1 MLKLG
6 TRPRPRELGFA
17 APVGRPRLRPTS
29 VETPT
34 LPSAPAASA
43 PSNRP
48 ENRRRPRKNATQTPL
63 ATVAEAPSRP
73 GVASKPAR
81 KPRVDRSAKSPESPL
96 FAFLTRRR
104 RPSRL
109 PSRNDARTRLR
120 GPTSLKI
127 QNRARRRR
135 FYPSCRSNSVSA
147 SRWSATFTPNAAA
160 SKPIEPTPTLPR
172 PNRRKIRVAKRFCSR
187 LFVFAPFCWFC
198 SSFVRF
204 VKICWILL
212 DFVGFCSEQNLTKIF
227 CSNLLNF
234 VKTRP
239 FFAGFC

>member
-1 MLKLG
+1 ML
-6 TRPRPRELGFA
+6 PRPRGSGPALPREARFPP
-17 APVGRPRLRPTS
+17 PVGRPRLRPIS

-34 LPSAPAASA
+34 LPPASAAPA
-43 PSNRP
+43 PTNRP
-48 ENRRRPRKNATQTPL
+48 QNRRRPRKNATQTPL
-63 ATVAEAPSRP
+63 ATVAAAPSRP
-73 GVASKPAR
+73 GVASKPAL
-81 KPRVDRSAKSPESPL
+81 KPGVDRSAKSPEPPL

-147 SRWSATFTPNAAA
+147 SRWSAAFTPNADAFE
-160 SKPIEPTPTLPR
+160 PIKPTPTLPR
-172 PNRRKIRVAKRFCSR
+172 PNRRKIRVATRVCSG
-187 LFVFAPFCWFC
+187 LFVFSPFCWFC

-212 DFVGFCSEQNLTKIF
+212 DFVRNKI
-227 CSNLLNF
+227 
-234 VKTRP
+234 
-239 FFAGFC
+239 

>member
-34 LPSAPAASA
+34 LPPASAAPA
-43 PSNRP
+43 PTNRP
-48 ENRRRPRKNATQTPL
+48 QNRRRPRKNATQTPL

-73 GVASKPAR
+73 SVASKPAR
-81 KPRVDRSAKSPESPL
+81 KPGVDRSAKSPESPL

-120 GPTSLKI
+120 GPTSPAEGGFI
-127 QNRARRRR
+127 RAAARTRFPPPVGRRRLRPTPTRPSRSGRRRR
-135 FYPSCRSNSVSA
+135 FRVRAAAKSA
-147 SRWSATFTPNAAA
+147 SR
-160 SKPIEPTPTLPR
+160 
-172 PNRRKIRVAKRFCSR
+172 RVFVRVCSFLLRFVGFARR
-187 LFVFAPFCWFC
+187 LFV
-198 SSFVRF
+198 
-204 VKICWILL
+204 LL
-212 DFVGFCSEQNLTKIF
+212 KFVGFCSEQNLTKIF

>member
-34 LPSAPAASA
+34 LPPASAAPA
-43 PSNRP
+43 PTNRP
-48 ENRRRPRKNATQTPL
+48 QNRRRPRKNATQTPL

-73 GVASKPAR
+73 SVASKPAR
-81 KPRVDRSAKSPESPL
+81 KPGVDRSAKSPESPL

-120 GPTSLKI
+120 GPTSPAEGGFI
-127 QNRARRRR
+127 R
-135 FYPSCRSNSVSA
+135 
-147 SRWSATFTPNAAA
+147 AAA
-160 SKPIEPTPTLPR
+160 RTRFPPPVGRPRLRPISVETPTLPPASAAPAPTNR
-172 PNRRKIRVAKRFCSR
+172 PENRRRPGKTRLKRRSRPSPPRLLAPASRRNRRANRGSTEAPNRRNRPYSRF
-187 LFVFAPFCWFC
+187 
-198 SSFVRF
+198 
-204 VKICWILL
+204 
-212 DFVGFCSEQNLTKIF
+212 
-227 CSNLLNF
+227 
-234 VKTRP
+234 
-239 FFAGFC
+239 

>member
-34 LPSAPAASA
+34 RPPASAAPA
-43 PSNRP
+43 PTNRP
-48 ENRRRPRKNATQTPL
+48 QNRRRPRKNATQTPL

-81 KPRVDRSAKSPESPL
+81 KPGVDRSAKSPESPL

-127 QNRARRRR
+127 QNRTHRRR

-160 SKPIEPTPTLPR
+160 FEPIEPTPTLPR
-172 PNRRKIRVAKRFCSR
+172 PNRRKIRVATRVCSR
-187 LFVFAPFCWFC
+187 LFVFARRL
-198 SSFVRF
+198 FV
-204 VKICWILL
+204 LL
-212 DFVGFCSEQNLTKIF
+212 KFVGFCPEQNLTKIF
-227 CSNLLNF
+227 CWILLNF

>member
-1 MLKLG
+1 MLKLE

-34 LPSAPAASA
+34 LPPASAAPA
-43 PSNRP
+43 PTNRP
-48 ENRRRPRKNATQTPL
+48 QNRRRPRKNATQTPL
-63 ATVAEAPSRP
+63 ATVAAAPSRP

-81 KPRVDRSAKSPESPL
+81 KPGVDRSAKSPEPPL

-109 PSRNDARTRLR
+109 PSRNDAQTRLR

-127 QNRARRRR
+127 QNRNQAAAKRPPLAARFDRRPPPRLSRSNRRRR
-135 FYPSCRSNSVSA
+135 FRVRTAAKSA
-147 SRWSATFTPNAAA
+147 SRRAFV
-160 SKPIEPTPTLPR
+160 
-172 PNRRKIRVAKRFCSR
+172 RVCSFLLRFVGFARR
-187 LFVFAPFCWFC
+187 LFV
-198 SSFVRF
+198 
-204 VKICWILL
+204 LL
-212 DFVGFCSEQNLTKIF
+212 KFVGFCSEQNLTKIF

-234 VKTRP
+234 VKNRP